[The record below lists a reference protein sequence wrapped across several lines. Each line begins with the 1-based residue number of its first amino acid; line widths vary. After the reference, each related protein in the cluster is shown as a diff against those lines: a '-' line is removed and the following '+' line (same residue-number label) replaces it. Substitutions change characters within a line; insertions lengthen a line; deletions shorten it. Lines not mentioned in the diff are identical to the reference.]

1 MTAHEDALAVLKH
14 ERAVQA
20 INYQSSVDK
29 QMRVAMKLR
38 KELELTSEAYEKVV
52 AELREELRKSQE

>member
-1 MTAHEDALAVLKH
+1 
-14 ERAVQA
+14 
-20 INYQSSVDK
+20 
-29 QMRVAMKLR
+29 MRVAMKLR